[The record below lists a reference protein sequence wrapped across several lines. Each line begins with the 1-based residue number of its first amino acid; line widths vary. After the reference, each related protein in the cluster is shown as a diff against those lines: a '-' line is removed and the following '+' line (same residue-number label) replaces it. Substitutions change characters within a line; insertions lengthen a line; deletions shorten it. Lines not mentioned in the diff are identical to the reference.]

1 MDKMK
6 FDSNDPI
13 RDERDPDVNED
24 RRESHQNPVLPL
36 FVQMNVRFED
46 KDEAWR
52 EASRWVKFQEDVEDG
67 GKRWSKPYVPSIQ
80 LSALMDL
87 KISLE
92 EGLMAFDVDGSD
104 ANLIID
110 ELFLAQQKACQDLQR
125 RPVIIDRAQLE
136 QLKAVIDQPVKLRM
150 KLTLLGKMSGLST
163 SRPQSISTS
172 SGLNIKAAPL
182 SRPTSREGLNT
193 TPPDSPKAEIPYQT
207 GSTSPVAHPRTYSSS
222 LADFEKDRSKKM
234 RAHNLFV
241 KKVPKGADACIVQV
255 ATVPFVT
262 KIISFFARVGDPII
276 LDDFCEISCP
286 VKFMGIIIGPPGSD
300 PAIAEMGKAL
310 GTLMSDQNPGEIIN
324 AINTYTQQVTILA
337 PSAWDSKIRLDPPKN
352 LPSLEDRLK
361 QQQLVVEKS
370 ITIPSHTSVN
380 ITHNLGPNQGVI
392 STENGTV
399 GSEGDAGGSGNR
411 EDDHDHNLRTRDTR
425 NRKTSEFEDVQSL
438 NGASMDE
445 NPELLRTGRLFGGL
459 ILDVKR
465 KIPWLKSD
473 FTDALHMQTVASV
486 IYIYLATITKAITFG
501 GFLGDIT
508 DGQQGV
514 LESFLGHALAGGMFC
529 LLGGQPLTVLG
540 CTGPVLIFEKILV
553 GFCSGQGVDY
563 LTFRLWV
570 GLWTSLLCTVIVA
583 LDLSFIIQ
591 YFTRFSEESFA
602 ALIGIIFI
610 VESLK
615 KLFAMSED
623 FKVNVGFDLAMITVR
638 DESCR
643 CEPTFQGILSSE
655 FLQNATDTDQLAM
668 TSLSELLNKTLNEAT
683 TLDSNYIPWE
693 QLTVP
698 QCHALKGTL
707 VGHGCPYVAD
717 VFFFSV
723 ILFFGTFT
731 VAMFLKKF
739 KITPYFPNMVRTL
752 LSDYAVIIAILVFVG
767 LDVAVDLD
775 TPKLIVP
782 TVFMKGAGYHL
793 DMLVVGIMMGVCS
806 VFGLPWCAAATV
818 LCLGHVDS
826 LKMETK
832 TSAPGEMPQFL
843 GVREQ
848 RVTGVLVFILTGL
861 SVKLAPILKFIPMP
875 VLYGILM
882 YMGIASLRG
891 MQFID
896 RLGLLL
902 MPPKYQPDHNYLRHV
917 LALVGLRKLMDYF
930 PRVFSQNDL
939 KWLDNLMPDSGKKK
953 KNMDSESEI
962 GQKAMDD
969 RAIGFEEGRNG
980 NAVVVDVKRA
990 YNGEVKS
997 VSIDLDAAK
1006 EHLLNGKDSQM

>member
-1 MDKMK
+1 MSREVHGNHYWPSRIRSCHCRNGKSVG
-6 FDSNDPI
+6 DSH
-13 RDERDPDVNED
+13 V
-24 RRESHQNPVLPL
+24 
-36 FVQMNVRFED
+36 
-46 KDEAWR
+46 
-52 EASRWVKFQEDVEDG
+52 
-67 GKRWSKPYVPSIQ
+67 
-80 LSALMDL
+80 
-87 KISLE
+87 
-92 EGLMAFDVDGSD
+92 GSD
-104 ANLIID
+104 
-110 ELFLAQQKACQDLQR
+110 FSHC
-125 RPVIIDRAQLE
+125 
-136 QLKAVIDQPVKLRM
+136 
-150 KLTLLGKMSGLST
+150 LL
-163 SRPQSISTS
+163 P
-172 SGLNIKAAPL
+172 
-182 SRPTSREGLNT
+182 
-193 TPPDSPKAEIPYQT
+193 
-207 GSTSPVAHPRTYSSS
+207 
-222 LADFEKDRSKKM
+222 SK
-234 RAHNLFV
+234 
-241 KKVPKGADACIVQV
+241 
-255 ATVPFVT
+255 
-262 KIISFFARVGDPII
+262 
-276 LDDFCEISCP
+276 
-286 VKFMGIIIGPPGSD
+286 
-300 PAIAEMGKAL
+300 
-310 GTLMSDQNPGEIIN
+310 NPGEIIN

-782 TVFMKGAGYHL
+782 TVFMPTRSDTRGWIIPFTREDDPWYLYLGAFIPALLLTILIFMDQQITSVIVNRSEHKLKKGAGYHL

-917 LALVGLRKLMDYF
+917 PLNRVHLFTIIQVVGLVLLWVIKSTPASLIFPLMVLALVGLRKLMDYF